1 MLLEPPK
8 KITAILGKNGKSWDK
23 VLQFPSEEGGVP
35 LSQPE
40 SSPKKGKFS
49 WKIQMLRIV

>member
-40 SSPKKGKFS
+40 SPPKMVNFCEKLKC
-49 WKIQMLRIV
+49 